1 MQEKKQNNSLSKMQK
16 LIEEEE
22 IIKRNNE
29 DLANQNQRKQ
39 NERDDLKNFWQH
51 QLANNKNVRQ
61 QEKEAAD
68 VYKRQDGD

>member
-1 MQEKKQNNSLSKMQK
+1 M
-16 LIEEEE
+16 IR
-22 IIKRNNE
+22 RNNE

-61 QEKEAAD
+61 QEKDAAD